1 MLPGLDAKVFI
12 PNIYT
17 KNTLGGDM
25 SYCQFLKESE
35 VFNLL
40 EEPESKAVAELA
52 EERKVTM
59 GTVLGKE
66 GDKGEE
72 FYLVVEGQLEISI
85 NAALAEP
92 IPVTI
97 ATVGPGQISGWSSMY
112 KDGKLTATIKAA
124 KSSKLLVWN
133 AAKLHEFLLR
143 NCGMGYR
150 ILQQLLAVVARRLVN
165 TRVALMSCVMER

>member
-1 MLPGLDAKVFI
+1 
-12 PNIYT
+12 
-17 KNTLGGDM
+17 M
-25 SYCQFLKESE
+25 SYWKLLKKSE

-52 EERKVTM
+52 EERKVSR
-59 GTVLGKE
+59 GSIIGKE

-72 FYLVVEGQLEISI
+72 FYLVVEGRLEISI

-133 AAKLHEFLLR
+133 AAKLHGFLLEKLR
-143 NCGMGYR
+143 DG
-150 ILQQLLAVVARRLVN
+150 LPHPAA
-165 TRVALMSCVMER
+165 ALGRGCKTSGQHPGCAHELRSRPLGWFCR